1 MCCIYNE
8 ENCFAGQS
16 LKLPCK
22 TNDHI
27 FVICIRKYVCK
38 IDLKNLGIQES
49 ELLEGVEV
57 VALPTIAEKM
67 MDRETLMC

>member
-1 MCCIYNE
+1 M
-8 ENCFAGQS
+8 
-16 LKLPCK
+16 KLPCK